1 MSHPRAF
8 KSHLPPHVFPRG
20 DPKLLPAKFIS
31 SYRNPKDLLV
41 SGYFHM
47 NSMMKRIGKPM
58 SFDAGMIAM
67 FPLNVD
73 LNRVNTC
80 RGHSYGRGLNERHVL
95 NIFVVHQCLAL
106 LCGSPVALIDHTSPC
121 RVARLSFCCVAHR
134 SYQSLSC
141 LACRLS

>member
-41 SGYFHM
+41 SGYFHI

-67 FPLNVD
+67 FPLIEE
-73 LNRVNTC
+73 LLKYMKYWWLA
-80 RGHSYGRGLNERHVL
+80 RGVL
-95 NIFVVHQCLAL
+95 C
-106 LCGSPVALIDHTSPC
+106 SLIC
-121 RVARLSFCCVAHR
+121 K
-134 SYQSLSC
+134 
-141 LACRLS
+141 